1 MINELYWIA
10 EELLAYTDLTGNY
23 FDIEKAQTKLWKMQ
37 PILAKNDLPTIQKL
51 YDELIE
57 LLEVPMF
64 FDKPIFSKKVDEL
77 YGLLEKMK

>member
-1 MINELYWIA
+1 
-10 EELLAYTDLTGNY
+10 
-23 FDIEKAQTKLWKMQ
+23 MQ